1 MHRAGE
7 ASEMSARTNEEMM
20 ELARELLIPGPWN
33 REKFIEN
40 LARRRGR
47 PIRLIPTD
55 TVSLA
60 DSPCGLWLV
69 RDDDDVI
76 LYEEGTSEP
85 HIDQIIRHEVGHMV
99 LGHDQSR
106 AEEEQAG
113 HAPLAIFQT
122 LFPHIDPET
131 IRSILGL
138 DAETYGSAYE
148 GDGSPLAAA
157 ELAVE
162 LADGLQQV
170 LGRTDFARDQEREAE
185 TFASLLMIAG
195 LEQEEQR
202 SVMRSVFFRRR
213 SR

>member
-1 MHRAGE
+1 
-7 ASEMSARTNEEMM
+7 MSPRTNEEMM

-33 REKFIEN
+33 RDKFIAN
-40 LARRRGR
+40 LAQVRGR

-55 TVSLA
+55 TVSLV

-106 AEEEQAG
+106 EDDEQAG
-113 HAPLAIFQT
+113 DATLTTFQT
-122 LFPHIDPET
+122 MFPHIDPET

-138 DAETYGSAYE
+138 DAEHYDSAHE
-148 GDGSPLAAA
+148 GDGSEHASDDFAADLAAS
-157 ELAVE
+157 V
-162 LADGLQQV
+162 QQV
-170 LGRTDFARDQEREAE
+170 LGRTNFANDQEREAE

>member
-1 MHRAGE
+1 MN
-7 ASEMSARTNEEMM
+7 ARTNEEMM

-106 AEEEQAG
+106 ADEDRADVEQAG

-122 LFPHIDPET
+122 LFPNIDPET

-138 DAETYGSAYE
+138 DSEPYDSEHE
-148 GDGSPLAAA
+148 GNDSPLEGV

-162 LADGLQQV
+162 LADGIQQV
-170 LGRTDFARDQEREAE
+170 LRRTDFASDQEREAE
-185 TFASLLMIAG
+185 TFANLLMIAG